1 MLTAKARRRKAHQLL
16 PSCLCDFGGQ
26 IQAAAGGKTL
36 TTERQYRTEAIVL
49 KRSDFGEAD
58 RLLTLYTPE
67 RGKMRVVAKGVRRI
81 TSRKAGHVELFVR
94 SRCMIHKGRDLD
106 ILAQAESVETFR
118 ALREDLRRAACAY
131 FAAELL
137 DGFTSER
144 EEQAGI
150 YELLAETLRRLN
162 EGRDLWLATHY
173 FEMRLLG
180 FVGYRPELFF
190 CVRCRAPLTPE
201 GNVLDPSLGG
211 LVCAKCSGDDPH
223 LQTVSAQAFEV
234 MRFLQ
239 TRPYAACAALPLT
252 NRVRREV
259 ENLLETYDAY
269 LLERRLKS
277 ASFLRD
283 LRHRWQTLETQTVV
297 ESQIDTEHE
306 ATSGS

>member
-1 MLTAKARRRKAHQLL
+1 V
-16 PSCLCDFGGQ
+16 SS
-26 IQAAAGGKTL
+26 
-36 TTERQYRTEAIVL
+36 ERQYRTEAIVL

-58 RLLTLYTPE
+58 RVLTLYTPE

-137 DGFTSER
+137 DGFTSEG
-144 EEQAGI
+144 EEQSGV
-150 YELLAETLRRLN
+150 YDLVVETLRRLS

-180 FVGYRPELFF
+180 LVGYRPELFF
-190 CVRCRAPLTPE
+190 CVRCRAPLKTE
-201 GNVLDPSLGG
+201 GSALDASQGG
-211 LVCAKCSGDDPH
+211 LVCAKCRGDEPN
-223 LQTVSAQAFEV
+223 LLTVSAQAFEV

-239 TRPYAACAALPLT
+239 TRPYAACASLPLSG
-252 NRVRREV
+252 RVRREV
-259 ENLLETYDAY
+259 ENLLEAYDAY

-283 LRHRWQTLETQTVV
+283 LRRRWQTLEAPIAETG
-297 ESQIDTEHE
+297 
-306 ATSGS
+306 A

>member
-1 MLTAKARRRKAHQLL
+1 V
-16 PSCLCDFGGQ
+16 SS
-26 IQAAAGGKTL
+26 
-36 TTERQYRTEAIVL
+36 ERQYRTEAIVL

-58 RLLTLYTPE
+58 RILTLYTPE
-67 RGKMRVVAKGVRRI
+67 RGKVRVVAKGVRRI

-94 SRCMIHKGRDLD
+94 SRLMLHKGRDLD
-106 ILAQAESVETFR
+106 IVAQAESVETFR

-137 DGFTSER
+137 DGFTSEG

-150 YELLAETLRRLN
+150 YDLVVETLRRLS
-162 EGRDLWLATHY
+162 GDRDLWVATHY

-180 FVGYRPELFF
+180 LVGFRPELFF
-190 CVRCRAPLTPE
+190 CVSCRTPLKAE
-201 GNVLDPSLGG
+201 GNSLDPSLGG
-211 LVCAKCSGDDPH
+211 MVCAKCSGDEPN
-223 LQTVSAQAFEV
+223 LLAASAQSFEV

-252 NRVRREV
+252 HRVRREV
-259 ENLLETYDAY
+259 ENLLEAYDAY

-283 LRHRWQTLETQTVV
+283 LRRCWQTLEAQTI
-297 ESQIDTEHE
+297 ETG
-306 ATSGS
+306 T